1 MSESDLSQWRF
12 CSILSVLLLVTG
24 GCATQR
30 SVELPAMPDW
40 ATRSAVLHDTTRWE
54 FHGRIGVSSGDEGF
68 NGNLWWWQRD
78 DDFRASIGGPLGVG
92 TVRIAG
98 FGSKFTITD
107 KDGTEVEIR
116 DAETELQAM
125 YGWTIPVD
133 SLRYWALGV
142 PHPQQP
148 AAMEF
153 GDDGLLATLEQQG
166 WRVAID
172 QYRQAAGQPMPRR
185 LTALSEQGKVVLV
198 IDAWDFY

>member
-1 MSESDLSQWRF
+1 MSSKIRLL
-12 CSILSVLLLVTG
+12 LSVLPVIG
-24 GCATQR
+24 ACATQR
-30 SVELPAMPDW
+30 SIDLPAMPDW
-40 ATRSAVLHDTTRWE
+40 PTRSAVLQDVSRWE

-98 FGSKFTITD
+98 IGSKFTITD
-107 KDGTEVEIR
+107 KDGAEVEIR

-125 YGWTIPVD
+125 YGWSIPVD
-133 SLRYWALGV
+133 SLRFWALGI
-142 PHPQQP
+142 PDPEQA

-153 GDDGLLATLEQQG
+153 GSDGLLATLEQQG

-172 QYRQAAGQPMPRR
+172 QYRQVGGQAMPRR

-198 IDAWDFY
+198 IDDWAFY

>member
-1 MSESDLSQWRF
+1 M
-12 CSILSVLLLVTG
+12 IVVLLAIG

-30 SVELPAMPDW
+30 SIELPSMPDW
-40 ATRSAVLHDTTRWE
+40 ATRSAALQDITRWE

-98 FGSKFTITD
+98 VGTRFTITD
-107 KDGTEVEIR
+107 KDGSEIEIR
-116 DAETELQAM
+116 DAETELQTM

-133 SLRYWALGV
+133 SLRFWALGI
-142 PHPQQP
+142 PDPQQ
-148 AAMEF
+148 AASMEF
-153 GDDGLLATLEQQG
+153 DGDGLLATLEQRG

-172 QYRQAAGQPMPRR
+172 QYRPAGGQSMPRR
-185 LTALSEQGKVVLV
+185 LTARSAQGKVVLV
-198 IDAWDFY
+198 IDDWTFY

>member
-1 MSESDLSQWRF
+1 MMAWSRSRPV
-12 CSILSVLLLVTG
+12 LSVLLLVIG

-30 SVELPAMPDW
+30 SIDLPSMPDW
-40 ATRSAVLHDTTRWE
+40 ATRSAVLHDITRWE

-78 DDFRASIGGPLGVG
+78 DDFRASIGGPLGAG
-92 TVRIAG
+92 TVRITG

-133 SLRYWALGV
+133 SLRFWALGI
-142 PHPQQP
+142 PDPQQP
-148 AAMEF
+148 ASMEF
-153 GDDGLLATLEQQG
+153 DGDGLLTTLEQQG

-172 QYRQAAGQPMPRR
+172 QYRQAGGQAMPRR
-185 LTALSEQGKVVLV
+185 LTARSDQGKVVLV
-198 IDAWDFY
+198 IDDWAFY

>member
-1 MSESDLSQWRF
+1 V
-12 CSILSVLLLVTG
+12 IVVLLAIG

-30 SVELPAMPDW
+30 SIELPPMPDW
-40 ATRSAVLHDTTRWE
+40 ATRSAALQDITRWE

-98 FGSKFTITD
+98 VGTKFTITD
-107 KDGTEVEIR
+107 KEGTEIEIR
-116 DAETELQAM
+116 DAETELQTQ

-133 SLRYWALGV
+133 SLRFWALGI
-142 PHPQQP
+142 PDPQEP
-148 AAMEF
+148 ASMEF
-153 GDDGLLATLEQQG
+153 AGDGLLATLEQRG

-172 QYRQAAGQPMPRR
+172 QYRPAGGQSMPRR
-185 LTALSEQGKVVLV
+185 LTARSAQGKVVLV
-198 IDAWDFY
+198 IDDWTFY